1 MDDEDNISSQ
11 TKQNTRN
18 KSVLKKS
25 QKQSE
30 EDLSYDGNNKPFYL
44 LILVFTWILKFVLL
58 LLEHDA
64 ASLKKSKFP
73 ETMND
78 EDNINSQTKQMTR
91 NKSVYKR
98 SQQKQS
104 EQDLTSDG
112 KSWFII
118 LVLKTWIWKFI
129 VVLL

>member
-1 MDDEDNISSQ
+1 MEKGWKYIHVILFGSHVLVGSSQ

-18 KSVLKKS
+18 KSVLKRS

-73 ETMND
+73 
-78 EDNINSQTKQMTR
+78 
-91 NKSVYKR
+91 
-98 SQQKQS
+98 
-104 EQDLTSDG
+104 
-112 KSWFII
+112 
-118 LVLKTWIWKFI
+118 
-129 VVLL
+129 